1 MKTDIKE
8 LLDKMLD
15 ADDTAP
21 VEIVNDRDEKARFS
35 QVALVPV
42 TVDSEEYEG
51 EKTEHYFAFLQP
63 IDEDDQKTG
72 DTVIFDISVGHG
84 EKYTIDVV
92 TDSYLI
98 NELYSEYQKMRKND
112 DGEEDEALA
121 ELDEEIAEDIKE
133 AEKPKK
139 RSGFFG
145 RLFGKKD

>member
-42 TVDSEEYEG
+42 TVDSEENEG

-92 TDSYLI
+92 TDPYLI

>member
-92 TDSYLI
+92 TDPYLI

-112 DGEEDEALA
+112 DGEE
-121 ELDEEIAEDIKE
+121 

>member
-92 TDSYLI
+92 TDPYLI

>member
-92 TDSYLI
+92 TDPYLI

-121 ELDEEIAEDIKE
+121 ELDEEIAEDIKK

>member
-21 VEIVNDRDEKARFS
+21 VEIINDRDEKARFS

-51 EKTEHYFAFLQP
+51 EKTEHYFTFLQP
-63 IDEDDQKTG
+63 IDDDDQKTG

-84 EKYTIDVV
+84 EKYAIDVV
-92 TDSYLI
+92 TDPYLI
-98 NELYSEYQKMRKND
+98 NELYSEYQKMRKNG
-112 DGEEDEALA
+112 DGEEDEAIA